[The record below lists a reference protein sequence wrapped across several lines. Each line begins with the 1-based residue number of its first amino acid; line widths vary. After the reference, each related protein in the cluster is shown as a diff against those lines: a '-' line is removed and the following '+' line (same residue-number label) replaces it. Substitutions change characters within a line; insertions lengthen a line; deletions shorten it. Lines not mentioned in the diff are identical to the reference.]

1 MTYKVLKDFI
11 DAETKQYYV
20 VGSEYPSD
28 ADPKRVQSLLAKT
41 SKFRHE
47 SLNGSPVIEEVV
59 DEDPDE
65 TPEDN
70 ADLEEAQPEEQ

>member
-1 MTYKVLKDFI
+1 MEYKVLKDFI
-11 DAETKQYYV
+11 DAETKRYYV
-20 VGSEYPSD
+20 AGSEYPSD

-65 TPEDN
+65 KPENN
-70 ADLEEAQPEEQ
+70 ADLEEAQPEE

>member
-1 MTYKVLKDFI
+1 MAYKVLKDFI

-20 VGSEYPSD
+20 AGSEYPSD
-28 ADPKRVQSLLAKT
+28 ADPKRIQSLLAKT

-47 SLNGSPVIEEVV
+47 ILNGSPVIEEVV
-59 DEDPDE
+59 DEDPVE

-70 ADLEEAQPEEQ
+70 VDLEEEQPEE